1 MNNDLFYSKTPS
13 VTVLDNRGLAVRNI
27 AYHRHPDTPETTN
40 ELITY
45 HKYDDRG
52 FLIQSADPRMHN
64 IGRVNFTY
72 LTDFLGTVIRT
83 KSIDAGIS
91 IVLND
96 IAGRPFMAQT
106 GTGVDEH
113 GVEDRTRTVIRTWHY
128 ENNSMPG
135 RLLSVVEQMT
145 GEQSGRVTERFIWAG
160 GSQKEQANN
169 LAGQCVSH
177 YDQAGLVRMDSVAL
191 CGVPLSV
198 TRQLLKDTTDDT
210 DWTGENSAAWNTM
223 LSGEEN
229 TTLTAVDSGG
239 SVVSI
244 IDATGNQQRVAYD
257 VAGLLKSSWLTI
269 KNNKEQIVV
278 KNLIYS
284 AAGQKLQE
292 EHGNGVLSTYSYEK
306 ETQRLTGIKTERP
319 AGHSIG
325 AKVLQDLRYEYDPVG
340 NILSSRDEA
349 GETYFWKN
357 QKVAPESAYVYDSL
371 YQLVRSSG
379 REMANISQES
389 SNMPSGIPP
398 LQADNSVFANY
409 TRNYK
414 YDAAGNLMQIRHNSP
429 ATNNTYTTNIT
440 ISNRSNRAVL
450 ATLTQEPE
458 EVDNFFTADGFQK
471 TLMPGQSLLWSPRG
485 ELVQVTPVSRDEAV
499 DDFERYL
506 NDSSSQRV
514 LKTTSTKKQNSTEL
528 QRVEY
533 LPHVELRT
541 TTNGNTVKER
551 LSVLTVGEA
560 GRAQVRVLHWETGIP
575 DGIGNNQ
582 FRYSYDSLT
591 GNSNLE
597 MDGDG
602 NVISAEEYYPFGG
615 TAILVSRSQ
624 VEVSYKTIRYS
635 GKERDVS
642 GLYYYGYRYYQ
653 PWVGRWLS
661 ADPSGEQAGLNLYC
675 FVNNNPVS
683 YSDEEGLQPWP
694 VSEQLRNLISK
705 RRGRSYNLRSSTHPV
720 YQTALR
726 KRHLWSNNPGSLS
739 NHILNDKDVNPF
751 ADSVTMQAQPE
762 HDQLL
767 AQSRAS
773 NALSR
778 LTEPERNIINLY
790 SQESLP
796 FHTITLGMREL
807 NAQEI
812 AQGYHMGQGI
822 ELINALSRLPEYPGT
837 TYRGA
842 FIEKGFTYDAPG
854 VHVTRSMTSMTAG
867 SGDRRAWGTGDYVT
881 TKTFFSTSAARGVA
895 AEFIMRQRFSAD
907 FYTDTAILSI
917 SGHSGRNITELTHIE
932 QAEVLYPA
940 YSVFRVEGVRKG
952 EFGLEIDLHEVN
964 ESIWNEP
971 DIVIR
976 DYRYGN
982 VVKQRPSH
990 MILH

>member
-83 KSIDAGIS
+83 QSIDAGIS

-96 IAGRPFMAQT
+96 IAGRPFMALA

-160 GSQKEQANN
+160 GTQKEQANN

-319 AGHSIG
+319 AGHSSG

-357 QKVAPESAYVYDSL
+357 QKVAPESAYAYDSL

-398 LQADNSVFANY
+398 YRQIIQCLLTTHETINTMLPAISCRYATIRQPQTIPIPRTSPSV
-409 TRNYK
+409 TV
-414 YDAAGNLMQIRHNSP
+414 
-429 ATNNTYTTNIT
+429 ATV
-440 ISNRSNRAVL
+440 R
-450 ATLTQEPE
+450 
-458 EVDNFFTADGFQK
+458 
-471 TLMPGQSLLWSPRG
+471 
-485 ELVQVTPVSRDEAV
+485 
-499 DDFERYL
+499 
-506 NDSSSQRV
+506 
-514 LKTTSTKKQNSTEL
+514 
-528 QRVEY
+528 Y
-533 LPHVELRT
+533 LPH
-541 TTNGNTVKER
+541 
-551 LSVLTVGEA
+551 
-560 GRAQVRVLHWETGIP
+560 
-575 DGIGNNQ
+575 
-582 FRYSYDSLT
+582 
-591 GNSNLE
+591 
-597 MDGDG
+597 
-602 NVISAEEYYPFGG
+602 
-615 TAILVSRSQ
+615 
-624 VEVSYKTIRYS
+624 
-635 GKERDVS
+635 
-642 GLYYYGYRYYQ
+642 
-653 PWVGRWLS
+653 
-661 ADPSGEQAGLNLYC
+661 
-675 FVNNNPVS
+675 
-683 YSDEEGLQPWP
+683 
-694 VSEQLRNLISK
+694 
-705 RRGRSYNLRSSTHPV
+705 
-720 YQTALR
+720 
-726 KRHLWSNNPGSLS
+726 
-739 NHILNDKDVNPF
+739 
-751 ADSVTMQAQPE
+751 
-762 HDQLL
+762 
-767 AQSRAS
+767 
-773 NALSR
+773 
-778 LTEPERNIINLY
+778 
-790 SQESLP
+790 
-796 FHTITLGMREL
+796 
-807 NAQEI
+807 
-812 AQGYHMGQGI
+812 
-822 ELINALSRLPEYPGT
+822 
-837 TYRGA
+837 
-842 FIEKGFTYDAPG
+842 
-854 VHVTRSMTSMTAG
+854 
-867 SGDRRAWGTGDYVT
+867 
-881 TKTFFSTSAARGVA
+881 
-895 AEFIMRQRFSAD
+895 
-907 FYTDTAILSI
+907 
-917 SGHSGRNITELTHIE
+917 
-932 QAEVLYPA
+932 
-940 YSVFRVEGVRKG
+940 
-952 EFGLEIDLHEVN
+952 
-964 ESIWNEP
+964 
-971 DIVIR
+971 
-976 DYRYGN
+976 
-982 VVKQRPSH
+982 
-990 MILH
+990 